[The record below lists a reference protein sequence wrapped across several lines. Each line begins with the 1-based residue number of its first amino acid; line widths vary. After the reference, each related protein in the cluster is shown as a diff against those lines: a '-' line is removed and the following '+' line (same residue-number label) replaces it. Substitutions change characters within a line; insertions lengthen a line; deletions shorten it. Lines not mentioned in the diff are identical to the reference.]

1 MNRFFRNEMLLKEA
15 NEEIRNKTV
24 FICGCGG
31 VGSYAVEAIARM
43 GVNTIIIC
51 DSDVVDITNINRQV
65 IALTSTV
72 GKSKVDVEEERIK
85 DINPDCTVIKF
96 NCMFTK
102 ELYSEL
108 DKYNIDF
115 IIDAI
120 DTLSCKW
127 DLIRYGLNKDIDII
141 SSLGMGNRM
150 DPTKVYI
157 TTLDKTENDP
167 VARIMRSNARKDGYN
182 LKKINVVCSK
192 ELPIKNDIVNENG
205 NTSKEKHPIASMM
218 LVPATAGLYCAYY
231 FMNKNRKETL

>member
-1 MNRFFRNEMLLKEA
+1 MNRFLRNEMLLKED
-15 NEEIRNKTV
+15 NITLQNKCV

-43 GVNTIIIC
+43 GVKTIIIC
-51 DSDVVDITNINRQV
+51 DSDVVDVTNINRQV
-65 IALTSTV
+65 IALSSTI
-72 GKSKVDVEEERIK
+72 GKSKVDEEEERIK
-85 DINPDCTVIKF
+85 DINPDCTVVKF

-102 ELYSEL
+102 ELYAEL
-108 DKYNIDF
+108 DKYDIDF

-127 DLIRYGLNKDIDII
+127 DLIKYALNNNIDII

-167 VARIMRSNARKDGYN
+167 VARIMRSNARKEGYN
-182 LKKINVVCSK
+182 MKKINVVCSK
-192 ELPIKNDIVNENG
+192 ELPIKNDIVNEDG

-231 FMNKNRKETL
+231 FMNRQRKENL